1 MVRMI
6 VQPQGMRRMAQPT
19 GFNGGRRYP
28 MNIRSEDDAFVLTAV
43 IPGIRGEDL
52 NIEIKEDVLSLQA
65 RSEIDEEGENTRYLL
80 KEIQGF
86 QLDRK
91 FRLPDPVNP
100 EKAEA
105 QIKNGLLT
113 LRIPKAEEA
122 RPRQIKVKAV

>member
-1 MVRMI
+1 
-6 VQPQGMRRMAQPT
+6 MAQPA

-28 MNIRSEDDAFVLTAV
+28 MNIRSEDDAFVLTAA

-52 NIEIKEDVLSLQA
+52 NIEIKEDVLSLRAQ
-65 RSEIDEEGENTRYLL
+65 SEVEEEAENTRYLL
-80 KEIQGF
+80 KEIQGV

-105 QIKNGLLT
+105 RIKNGLLT